1 MQKLYDSNMRL
12 AGYLAA
18 GASGKSAV
26 YDSDFRVLGYYYPDS
41 DKTYDKN
48 MRLIGRGN
56 LLTAFLGDSVSVEK

>member
-18 GASGKSAV
+18 GAAGRLSV
-26 YDSDFRVLGYYYPDS
+26 YDSDFRVLGYYYPAS

-48 MRLIGRGN
+48 MRLIGKGN
-56 LLTAFLGDSVSVEK
+56 LLTAFLGDSVSVGK